1 MQLTIN
7 SRALN
12 QEITFSRPGSSYMYV
27 DLNGQPGTLGNQICD
42 GGKLMG
48 RTIAYSGDDE
58 AVFARICRN
67 WFRAYLRDTAWER
80 EDV

>member
-1 MQLTIN
+1 MRITIN

-12 QEITFSRPGSSYMYV
+12 QEVTFSRPGSGYVYV

-48 RTIAYSGDDE
+48 NTITYSGDDD
-58 AVFARICRN
+58 AQFARVCRN
-67 WFRAYLRDTAWER
+67 WFRASLRDSAWER
-80 EDV
+80 V